1 MYACGVY
8 LEGRRGELKRDIARH
23 FSGHSG
29 TLLRFVSR
37 HIASVSRQ
45 YRSIAKQFGA
55 GFQRV
60 GNSCSGNRYIA
71 LQKRRNMTQTPK
83 PPSLREAYAARQP
96 NEAEQQLAVQH
107 APGYIPPGWEQ
118 WAVERRLAML
128 PQSDPRRQLLARR
141 RVNHAEMS
149 DLDIKAIFATIT

>member
-1 MYACGVY
+1 
-8 LEGRRGELKRDIARH
+8 
-23 FSGHSG
+23 
-29 TLLRFVSR
+29 
-37 HIASVSRQ
+37 
-45 YRSIAKQFGA
+45 
-55 GFQRV
+55 
-60 GNSCSGNRYIA
+60 
-71 LQKRRNMTQTPK
+71 MTQTPK

-141 RVNHAEMS
+141 IVNHEEVS
-149 DLDIKAIFATIT
+149 DLDLKAIFGPITS